1 MGIVISTN
9 NTMMC
14 EKIIIRVIALLA
26 GIALL
31 HESFY
36 RHRMRQLPREK
47 GPIGYLV
54 STQLC
59 SCNE

>member
-14 EKIIIRVIALLA
+14 EKIIIHVIALLA

-47 GPIGYLV
+47 GPIGYLA
-54 STQLC
+54 S
-59 SCNE
+59 